1 MKNDNQLNLS
11 IKNIRAIKN
20 AEIII
25 NGITVITG
33 ENGCGKSTI
42 SKLVYN
48 LIKTSIDYDEIVDDK
63 MEEQLNYI
71 KRNLY
76 LIRKEVMHLVPH
88 IIDNKFLSK
97 KNIQEQY
104 QNENPSKF
112 DQTADINYLI
122 EIFKSISTTK
132 FNNQILQRLERIKR
146 VLIDRLEPE
155 VVSEDKN
162 IIELLEV
169 LKEKINSS
177 VNTAICTKDK
187 RPLSILEETINNAFF
202 DTLFPQSYI
211 LEEYGVP
218 INDKKSQKV
227 NQLYSVHNVAYIDT
241 PMILGLDFYG
251 IEREHWD
258 DLNAILKEK
267 ISNKRNI
274 AIDNVFENDII
285 KGDIQ
290 EVFDDFSDDPFIYK
304 RNDGKE
310 FNLLEC
316 ATGLKSFAILRLLY
330 KNGFLNDSS
339 LLIIDEPEAHL
350 HPQWVVEYARLI
362 ILLNKYLGVKFLIAS
377 HHPDMISAIK
387 YIAEKEDRTSS
398 LNYYLAKQIENTF
411 SYNYVHLGTN
421 IDDIFLSFNIAL
433 ERIDLYGK
441 TE

>member
-20 AEIII
+20 AEIIL

-48 LIKTSIDYDEIVDDK
+48 LIKTSIDYDEIVDEK
-63 MEEQLNYI
+63 MDEQLDYI
-71 KRNLY
+71 KRNLN
-76 LIRKEVMHLVPH
+76 LIRREVVHLAPH
-88 IIDNKFLSK
+88 IIDYKFFSR
-97 KNIQEQY
+97 KNAQEQY
-104 QNENPSKF
+104 PNENIGKF

-132 FNNQILQRLERIKR
+132 FNNQVLQRLERIKR
-146 VLIDRLEPE
+146 VLIDRLGTEII
-155 VVSEDKN
+155 SADKN

-177 VNTAICTKDK
+177 VNTANSIKDK
-187 RPLSILEETINNAFF
+187 RPLSILEETINNIFF

-218 INDKKSQKV
+218 INDRKSQKV
-227 NQLYSVHNVAYIDT
+227 NQLYSVHNVVYIDT

-251 IEREHWD
+251 NEREHWD
-258 DLNAILKEK
+258 DLNYILKEK
-267 ISNKRNI
+267 ISNKRNV
-274 AIDNVFENDII
+274 AIDYVFENDII

-290 EVFDDFSDDPFIYK
+290 EDFDDFSDDAFIYK

-316 ATGLKSFAILRLLY
+316 ATGLKSFAILQLLY
-330 KNGFLNDSS
+330 KNGFLNDTT

-362 ILLNKYLGVKFLIAS
+362 VLLNKHLGVKFLIAS

-387 YIAEKEDRTSS
+387 YIAEKEDSTSL
-398 LNYYLAKQIENTF
+398 LNYYLAKQIGKTF
-411 SYNYVHLGTN
+411 SYDYVHLGTD
-421 IDDIFLSFNIAL
+421 IDEIFLSFNIAL